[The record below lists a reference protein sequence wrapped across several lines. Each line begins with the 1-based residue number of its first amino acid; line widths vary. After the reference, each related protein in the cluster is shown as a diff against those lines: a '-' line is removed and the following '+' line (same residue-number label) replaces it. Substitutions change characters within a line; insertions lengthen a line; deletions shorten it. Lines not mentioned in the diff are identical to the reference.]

1 MNQAAQELLDRPYM
15 SHIRVLS
22 RVNPDLL
29 ISVREIKPGERRLV
43 KTLAGSNL
51 LQLSLQCTIFK
62 LQETQYKLVSLQ
74 DIRSELDE
82 REVET
87 WQKLIQVLTH
97 EIMNSV
103 TPIISLSKIIRGLM
117 AEEGNQVRDLAEIDP
132 EDAQDMLDSIMT
144 IESRSKGLLH
154 FVHAYRSLTKIQQ
167 PRFAPIEPAQLLK
180 RIRTLL
186 GPELVKRNIELHT
199 HQIEDEIVIQAD
211 QELIEQVLINLVKNA
226 MEGLEGHPKGSIEFK
241 VSRSQDQRP
250 MIQVIDNGSGINP
263 EYIDKIFIP
272 FFTTKKRGSGIG
284 LSLSRQIMRLHR
296 GSISFHSN
304 LGTGTVFSLVF

>member
-1 MNQAAQELLDRPYM
+1 
-15 SHIRVLS
+15 
-22 RVNPDLL
+22 
-29 ISVREIKPGERRLV
+29 
-43 KTLAGSNL
+43 
-51 LQLSLQCTIFK
+51 

-103 TPIISLSKIIRGLM
+103 TPIISLSKIIRGLLA
-117 AEEGNQVRDLAEIDP
+117 AEGDQVRDLAEIDL
-132 EDAQDMLDSIMT
+132 EDAQDMLDSIVT

-167 PRFAPIEPAQLLK
+167 ARFAPIEPPQLLK
-180 RIRTLL
+180 RIQTLL
-186 GPELVKRNIELHT
+186 GPELVKRNIALHIYP
-199 HQIEDEIVIQAD
+199 IEEGIVIQAD

-226 MEGLEGHPKGSIEFK
+226 MEGLEGRPDAKIEFK

-304 LGTGTVFSLVF
+304 LGSGTVFSLIF